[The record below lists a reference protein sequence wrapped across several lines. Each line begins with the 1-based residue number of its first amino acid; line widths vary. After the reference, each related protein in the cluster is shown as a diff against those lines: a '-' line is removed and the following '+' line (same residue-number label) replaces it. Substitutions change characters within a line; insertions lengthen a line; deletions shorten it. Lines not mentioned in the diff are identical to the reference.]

1 MRSLLRP
8 ILRRLMPRRSSRRP
22 EIRLPAPGSPELHLR
37 HERSDDAR
45 QLVSQLCRF
54 RTLDS
59 ETFRGWLSRLREPWR
74 PHRKLWEWA
83 YICQALDERGM
94 LRPGRRGLGFAVG
107 AEPLPSLFASM
118 GCEIVATDLA
128 ADDERR
134 TPWERT
140 GQWVGARDA
149 LNRRG
154 LCDGAE
160 FAERVRFR
168 PVDMNE
174 LPDDLAG
181 FDFTWSSCSF
191 EHCGTLEL
199 GLRFLE
205 RQMSCL
211 QPGGVA
217 VHTTEFNLSSNSAT
231 VESGAYAIYRLRDIE
246 AVVHRLQQSGHRVE
260 PLELDVG
267 AHALDRHVDAP
278 PYRDFPEVDLGTVRH
293 LRLDLNGFASSSIGL
308 IVTKGGPQ

>member
-8 ILRRLMPRRSSRRP
+8 ILRRLARRRP
-22 EIRLPAPGSPELHLR
+22 AAPPAVRPPVAGMHALHLST
-37 HERSDDAR
+37 ERSDDGR

-54 RTLDS
+54 RALDS
-59 ETFRGWLSRLREPWR
+59 RTFREWLSRLKEPWR

-83 YICQALDERGM
+83 YICQALDERDM
-94 LRPGRRGLGFAVG
+94 LRAGRRGLGFAVG
-107 AEPLPSLFASM
+107 SEPLPSLFASM
-118 GCEIVATDLA
+118 GCEVVATDLA
-128 ADDERR
+128 PDDERR
-134 TPWERT
+134 TPWEQT

-154 LCDGAE
+154 LCDSAA
-160 FAERVRFR
+160 FLERVSFR

-174 LPDDLAG
+174 LPDDLEG

-205 RQMSCL
+205 RQMACL
-211 QPGGVA
+211 RPGGIA

-246 AVVHRLQQSGHRVE
+246 AVVQRLQQAGHRVE
-260 PLELDVG
+260 PLDLDVG
-267 AHALDRHVDAP
+267 THALDRHVDSP
-278 PYRDFPEVDLGTVRH
+278 PYRDFPEVGLDAVRH

-308 IVTKGGPQ
+308 IVTKDGPQ